1 MHRHVLLSPAGF
13 GRLLALT
20 SVWALI
26 LMAAIML
33 S

>member
-1 MHRHVLLSPAGF
+1 MHHHVLFSPSGF
-13 GRLLALT
+13 GGLVALT